1 MKRIVSLLIPVLVL
15 GGLIWWRLDQKRAA
29 DAALAQQRAARANAV
44 PQVAVAVVERRDIE
58 TTFEATGTLEA
69 PRNVKISPKV
79 SGRILFLEVHEGDPV
94 KRGQVLVR
102 LDDSQVEAD
111 VRQAQANLSEAQSRL
126 AQALI
131 GQGPTDVGV
140 KTQVRQQEAS
150 VASAAADYEQ
160 ARRNLEYQVG
170 VAEAAVSDAQAR
182 VDNAA
187 AAMSAATADVT
198 SIQATLANAKAKHAR
213 LANLLAK
220 GYVAAQ
226 DVDDAATAVGV
237 QEAALEAARSKLRS
251 AQAAHASALA
261 QRKSAEQ
268 QVEITRNK
276 GGADVEAARQ
286 KLAQAKA
293 SLEYAR
299 ANTAQS
305 PAYRQGVVALKAS
318 VAAAQ
323 AALNSAQARR
333 ADTVLTCPIDGFVTG
348 RHQDPGSLASPGQPI
363 LTIQSF
369 RQVWVSVAVPDDV
382 SAKVR
387 LGQAVQVTFDAFP
400 GQTFAAS
407 VVQMNPSAD
416 PDARQFTIRAALDNA
431 SGAFRPGMF
440 AHVVI
445 ITERAEQVVAI
456 PREALQRDPS
466 GPYVNVVEA
475 DGTVR
480 RQPVKLGLADARYV
494 SVTEGLVP
502 GQQVVTLSSVP
513 LKDGK
518 QVKPVIQGAE
528 AKGATGRGGGA
539 SGQAG
544 GKGQGGPAEQPGE
557 KGLGTKPAAGDG
569 RGGGGPA
576 AEPGVGGPATP
587 SKEARP
593 TS

>member
-1 MKRIVSLLIPVLVL
+1 MKRILSILIPVVVL
-15 GGLIWWRLDQKRAA
+15 GALIWWRLDQKRTA
-29 DAALAQQRAARANAV
+29 DAALAQQRAAKASAV
-44 PQVAVAVVERRDIE
+44 PQVAVAIAERRDIE

-79 SGRILFLEVHEGDPV
+79 SGRINFLEVHEGDAV
-94 KRGQVLVR
+94 RRGQVLVR
-102 LDDSQVEAD
+102 IDDSQVEAE
-111 VRQAQANLSEAQSRL
+111 VRQQVANLSEAQSRL

-131 GQGPTDVGV
+131 AQGPTDVGV

-160 ARRNLEYQVG
+160 ARRNLEYQIG
-170 VAEAAVSDAQAR
+170 AAQASVADTQGRVDNTAAAVS
-182 VDNAA
+182 AA
-187 AAMSAATADVT
+187 SSDVASA
-198 SIQATLANAKAKHAR
+198 QATLANARAKHAR

-237 QEAALEAARSKLRS
+237 HEAALESARSKLNS
-251 AQAAHASALA
+251 AQAAHESALA
-261 QRKSAEQ
+261 QRKAAEQ

-293 SLEYAR
+293 SLDYAR

-305 PAYRQGVVALKAS
+305 PAYRQGVAALRAS
-318 VAAAQ
+318 VSAAQ
-323 AALNSAQARR
+323 AAVNSAQARR
-333 ADTVLTCPIDGFVTG
+333 ADTVLSCPMDGVVTG
-348 RHQDPGSLASPGQPI
+348 RHQDPGAMASPGQAI

-369 RQVWVSVAVPDDV
+369 KQVWVSVAVPDDV
-382 SAKVR
+382 SNRVQ

-400 GQTFAAS
+400 GQVFTAS

-445 ITERAEQVVAI
+445 VTERAEQVVAI
-456 PREALQRDPS
+456 PREAVQRD
-466 GPYVNVVEA
+466 GGGEYVTVVDPDEK
-475 DGTVR
+475 VR
-480 RQPVKLGLADARYV
+480 RQPVTTGLSDARYV
-494 SVTEGLVP
+494 SITEGLEA
-502 GQQVVTLSSVP
+502 GQQVVAMSSVP

-518 QVKPVIQGAE
+518 QVKPVVPGAK
-528 AKGATGRGGGA
+528 AKGQKGRGGPPGQEGA
-539 SGQAG
+539 
-544 GKGQGGPAEQPGE
+544 K
-557 KGLGTKPAAGDG
+557 GDG
-569 RGGGGPA
+569 GLPGDAGQKGMGEGPRSS
-576 AEPGVGGPATP
+576 ESQGPATP
-587 SKEARP
+587 PKGARP
-593 TS
+593 PS